1 MSTLGG
7 GICSAKTNT
16 CEIIDQ
22 VGQTVYSAGSRLLN
36 LSIAFKASINFCWS
50 VLISHVNVEA
60 TTSVQNQRLHGD
72 AFPFVQLADV

>member
-1 MSTLGG
+1 MSTLGV

-22 VGQTVYSAGSRLLN
+22 VGQTVYSAASRLLN
-36 LSIAFKASINFCWS
+36 LSIALKVSINFLWS
-50 VLISHVNVEA
+50 VLIFHVNLEA
-60 TTSVQNQRLHGD
+60 TTSVQNQRLNGD